1 MGWMGHSFSLSL
13 RHTYTERHLRTHM
26 VCVHVS
32 VAACAHV
39 CVLAVTAVEKLW
51 FHPGRPFAFRP
62 LCAPF
67 QFQSAPRWI
76 QATLETAEY
85 IELFCTASEEKKI
98 NSSGKALW
106 GFQTGRDKHWS
117 IYTSR
122 RCFTL
127 VLDGCLS
134 RVYLQG
140 ESLLLLNFSFKND
153 MDD

>member
-85 IELFCTASEEKKI
+85 IELFCTASEEKK
-98 NSSGKALW
+98 STHQEKLSGASR
-106 GFQTGRDKHWS
+106 QAETS
-117 IYTSR
+117 IGQ
-122 RCFTL
+122 FTPQEGVSHL
-127 VLDGCLS
+127 CWTVVSPGCICRV
-134 RVYLQG
+134 RVYCC
-140 ESLLLLNFSFKND
+140 
-153 MDD
+153 